1 MAGEAHSSRRGRTA
15 LTLAAIVA
23 AAALALGGTGG
34 SARGGGGSFGKQLV
48 KSFNAPVYAAK
59 APGVGNILYVVELG
73 GTVQALHLNSNATN
87 EFIDISGRVST
98 GGERGLLSIAFDPNY
113 QSNRLVYVYY
123 TNNEGHIEIDEFKAT
138 SNNDAGSRRKVIVVR
153 HPGASNHNGGT
164 IHFGP
169 RGYLF
174 AGTGDGGDAGDPK
187 ENAQNKNRLLGKLLR
202 INPHKRG
209 SRRYTSPKGNPF
221 VGRNGRN
228 EIFALG
234 LRNPYRFSFDDG
246 RIVLADVGQG
256 AWEEVDFESKKSL
269 RAANFGWD
277 HFEGD
282 HRFDYPGDNEAPRP
296 RRNYEKPIFEYGHGG
311 SRCPGLCAI
320 TGGVVVHD
328 PDLGSLRGRYLYAD
342 YYQGE
347 IRSFKPRLGGAR
359 GDRSEGVNVDGPSSF
374 AKGPDR
380 HVYVTG
386 LEAGA
391 LYRLVQN

>member
-1 MAGEAHSSRRGRTA
+1 MAGEAHTARRGR
-15 LTLAAIVA
+15 
-23 AAALALGGTGG
+23 AALALAAIAAVAALALVATGDSG
-34 SARGGGGSFGKQLV
+34 SAHAGGASFAKQLV
-48 KSFNAPVYAAK
+48 KNFNGPIYAAR
-59 APGVGNILYVVELG
+59 APGVGNILYVVEVG

-87 EFIDISGRVST
+87 EFIDIRGRVST

-113 QSNRLVYVYY
+113 QSNRLLYVYY
-123 TNNEGHIEIDEFKAT
+123 TNNDGHIQIDEFKAT

-153 HPGASNHNGGT
+153 HPGEANHNGGT
-164 IHFGP
+164 IQFGP

-174 AGTGDGGDAGDPK
+174 AGTGDGGGGGDPK
-187 ENAQNKNRLLGKLLR
+187 ENAQNKNTLLGKLLR

-209 SRRYTSPKGNPF
+209 RRRYTSPKGNPF
-221 VGRNGRN
+221 VGRKGRN

-234 LRNPYRFSFDDG
+234 LRNPFRFAFDDG
-246 RIVLADVGQG
+246 RILIGDVGQNL
-256 AWEEVDFESKKSL
+256 WEEVDFESKKSL

-296 RRNYEKPIFEYGHGG
+296 RRNYERPIFEYGR
-311 SRCPGLCAI
+311 SRCPGLCAV
-320 TGGVVVHD
+320 TGGIVVHD

-342 YYQGE
+342 YYAGQ

-359 GDRSEGVNVDGPSSF
+359 RDRSEGVNVNGPSSF
-374 AKGPDR
+374 ARGPDK